1 MAGRKYEPDRRRVRN
16 NTQVT
21 ISVSP
26 NEKEQIEREA
36 KELGLSNSAYFRML
50 WLTNRIAPNEH
61 FTKRAE

>member
-1 MAGRKYEPDRRRVRN
+1 MAGRKYEPDRKRVRKD
-16 NTQVT
+16 TQVV

-50 WLTNRIAPNEH
+50 
-61 FTKRAE
+61 

>member
-1 MAGRKYEPDRRRVRN
+1 MAGRKYEPDRRRVRK

-26 NEKEQIEREA
+26 NEKEQIEQDA
-36 KELGLSNSAYFRML
+36 KALGLSNSAYFRML
-50 WLTNRIAPNEH
+50 WLTNRVVPNEH